1 MKKFALS
8 CLALLLVVSMLPM
21 ALAHSGRTDSN
32 GGHKDNKNVSGL
44 GSYHYHHGYGPHLH
58 PGGVCPYDSKP
69 ASTPSSTPSTTP
81 STTTAPASTPST
93 TTKPSAPVDN
103 SAKATRT
110 SSVVYINSE
119 KKSFDAYNI
128 GGNNYF
134 KLRDLAYSLSGTE
147 RQFEV
152 NYVHLNKSL
161 LLYKNRAYT
170 VVGGEMEISLIT
182 QTTVTPTESKIF
194 IDNDQVSFTVYYIDG
209 NNYFKLRDIGKAMN
223 FGVAYDEDANAIVID
238 TSVEYRD

>member
-8 CLALLLVVSMLPM
+8 CLALFLAVSMLPM

-81 STTTAPASTPST
+81 STTT
-93 TTKPSAPVDN
+93 KPSAPVDN
-103 SAKATRT
+103 SVKATRT
-110 SSVVYINSE
+110 SSVVYVNSE

-128 GGNNYF
+128 GGNNFF
-134 KLRDLAYSLSGTE
+134 KLRDLAYVLSGTE
-147 RQFEV
+147 KQFEV
-152 NYVHLNKSL
+152 EYSALSGSVNLV
-161 LLYKNRAYT
+161 KNHKYT
-170 VVGGEMEISLIT
+170 AVGGEMKLSMIA
-182 QTTVTPTESKIF
+182 QTVVEPTESKILV
-194 IDNDQVSFTVYYIDG
+194 DNEKAILLAYNING
-209 NNYFKLRDIGKAMN
+209 NNYFKLRDIAKVMD
-223 FGVAYDEDANAIVID
+223 FGVAYDEETKAIVID